1 MNLIGPIEMSDFESS
16 ILELQGALM
25 FVAYFILVTGLILRI
40 MRISDTGGDMVA
52 MTKAVFVGFFLV
64 MLIATAR
71 YWFEG
76 MDRGMND
83 AAEVIND
90 NFGSEPFAVA
100 DALVE
105 TINENPEAD
114 GWGVDKIVNSIYLSI
129 IYGISK
135 LGITLA
141 AVFQV
146 PFYILQY
153 VLKWL
158 GFLFLPIGLALFIFP
173 SLSSIGVKLIAN
185 LLAVMAWPIGFAITN
200 LAAMSFVND
209 FATAST
215 FTGNDSGTALYMMSF
230 GSLIMGLIA
239 ALILVIG
246 TLATPTIM
254 FMIFSSG
261 AGLQGLTG
269 AATSAAAFTTYLAG
283 SLGGRGAAAAAPS
296 APAPAPA
303 REPAGAAS
311 YHVNEPSAAYG
322 SSETAL
328 APVLSRYTPSPSGG
342 GGQPALPGGDYPALP
357 GPPSPSNPLLPISP
371 HDPSGSQRAAMLF
384 ARGTTPKPIIN
395 I

>member
-1 MNLIGPIEMSDFESS
+1 MNLIGPIQMHDFESS
-16 ILELQGALM
+16 ILGLQGALM
-25 FVAYFILVTGLILRI
+25 FVAYFILVTGLIVRI

-52 MTKAVFVGFFLV
+52 MTRSVFIGFFLI
-64 MLIATAR
+64 MLIATDR

-76 MDRGMND
+76 LDQGMNE
-83 AAEVIND
+83 AASVINAS
-90 NFGSEPFAVA
+90 FGSEPFAVA
-100 DALVE
+100 DALVK
-105 TINENPEAD
+105 TIDEDPEAE
-114 GWGVDKIVNSIYLSI
+114 GWGMERIVNSIYLGI

-158 GFLFLPIGLALFIFP
+158 GFLFLPIGLSLFIFP
-173 SLSSIGVKLIAN
+173 SLGNIGVKLIAN

-215 FTGNDSGTALYMMSF
+215 FTGNNTGTALYMMSF

-283 SLGGRGAAAAAPS
+283 NLGGRGAAAASSNPPS
-296 APAPAPA
+296 QH
-303 REPAGAAS
+303 ETSESGG

-322 SSETAL
+322 GSGLAL
-328 APVLSRYTPSPSGG
+328 APILSRYSTSGG
-342 GGQPALPGGDYPALP
+342 ESGAPALSGDGYPALP
-357 GPPSPSNPLLPISP
+357 VPPAPTNPLLLTSP